1 MRRNYWTVRNQGKG
15 RGEILIYDQIG
26 EGLFTEGM
34 GAKRF
39 AQDLKDLGP
48 VAELDIRIN
57 SPGGSVFEGLAIFNL
72 LKTHRANK
80 TVYIDGIAASIASVI
95 AMSGDDII
103 MPDNSTMF
111 IHNPMGGSFGYS
123 KDLRKTADELDKIKT
138 AIITA
143 YRRTG
148 LDDVRISQLMDEES
162 LLLASEAK
170 DLGFADTVT
179 AAISMAASY
188 DKSTLQRKLALMKD
202 MKGNSTMDIE
212 TIKNLQAMAKE
223 FKAPDAWVVEAMAD
237 GSGEEGLRLRI
248 LNEIKK
254 KANNGPLNISGA
266 LPNEGK
272 PFNSLGEQLMAVVN
286 STRTGKLDNRLLEVR
301 NAATGASEGV
311 PSDGGFLVQ
320 SDFTTELMDEAI
332 ETSIL
337 APRCRT
343 LPVGSNSNG
352 MEAPIKDE
360 SSRVTGSR
368 WGGVQVYRVNESGE
382 GTPKKPKFGKL
393 SMKLEKLMGI
403 CYLTDELL
411 SDATL
416 MESFVKQAYS
426 EEMGFVL
433 DDEIFRGSGA
443 GQCLGIMNS
452 GALVT
457 VSKET
462 GQLAKTIEAMN
473 LYNMFARIPAR
484 LIAGSEWYINP
495 EIWPQIFN
503 LNSIIGAGGAP
514 LFYNPGGISAA
525 PNGYLLGRPIV
536 PIEQASELGTKGD
549 IVLANMKEYVLIEKG
564 GLKFDQSIHVEFLK
578 DEVAFRFIVRN
589 NGQPRWKSSIT
600 PYKADATFKV
610 SPFVTLETR

>member
-1 MRRNYWTVRNQGKG
+1 MNYWRIKNKGKG
-15 RGEILIYDQIG
+15 RGEVLIYEQIG
-26 EGLFTEGM
+26 EGLFSEGL
-34 GAKRF
+34 GAKQF
-39 AQDLKDLGP
+39 AQDLKNLGP
-48 VAELDIRIN
+48 VAEIDIRIN

-72 LKTHRANK
+72 LKTHQARK

-95 AMSGDDII
+95 AMSGDEVI
-103 MPDNSTMF
+103 MPDNATMF
-111 IHNPMGGSFGYS
+111 IHNPMGGAYGYS

-138 AIITA
+138 AIMTA

-148 LDDVRISQLMDEES
+148 LDDSDIAQIMEEET

-170 DLGFADTVT
+170 DLGFADTVVES
-179 AAISMAASY
+179 IPMAALY
-188 DKSTLQRKLALMKD
+188 DKTALQKQISQMTNQ
-202 MKGNSTMDIE
+202 KGQ
-212 TIKNLQAMAKE
+212 KNMN
-223 FKAPDAWVVEAMAD
+223 
-237 GSGEEGLRLRI
+237 
-248 LNEIKK
+248 NEIVKNIFAIGKEYKMMDLAQSVLENGGNEETMRQEVLARIKK
-254 KANNGPLNISGA
+254 GAGDNGA
-266 LPNEGK
+266 LHLSSNASSK
-272 PFNSLGEQLMAVVN
+272 NNPFNSLGEQLMAVVQ
-286 STRTGKLDNRLLEVR
+286 STRSGRMDNRLMEVR
-301 NAATGASEGV
+301 NAATGASEAV

-332 ETSIL
+332 ETSVL

-416 MESFVKQAYS
+416 MEAFVKQAYS

-433 DDEIFRGSGA
+433 DDEIIRGVGA

-452 GALVT
+452 NALVT

-473 LYNMFARIPAR
+473 LYKMFARIPAR

-503 LNSIIGAGGAP
+503 LNSVIGAGGAP
-514 LFYNPGGISAA
+514 LFYNPGGIAAA

-549 IVLANMKEYVLIEKG
+549 ITLANMKEYVLIEKG

-600 PYKADATFKV
+600 PYKADSSFKV
-610 SPFVTLETR
+610 SPFVTLETRA